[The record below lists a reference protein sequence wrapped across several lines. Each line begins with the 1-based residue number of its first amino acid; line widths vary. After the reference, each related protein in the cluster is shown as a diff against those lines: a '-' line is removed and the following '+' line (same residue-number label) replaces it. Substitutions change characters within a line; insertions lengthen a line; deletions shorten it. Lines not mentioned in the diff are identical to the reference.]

1 MTQSRRPLLPMVLAI
16 VAVLAGTG
24 AYAAWMAI
32 PPRPAFHGTTYEP
45 VAPAAGF
52 RLADTRGRTVDLSTY
67 RGRPTLLFFGY
78 TSCTDFCPLT
88 LDRLS
93 RAVRELGDDAK
104 GARIL
109 FITVDPAHDTPSV
122 LQRYIARFG
131 PSVTALTGDSAS
143 LAAAWQGY
151 SVYVMPQDGK
161 PTPAASAQ
169 HEHHGMQ
176 GAATATSTS
185 PAPAPR
191 LAHSGVVYGIDR
203 AGNLRVVITEG
214 ATVESMR
221 DDIRTLA
228 RL

>member
-1 MTQSRRPLLPMVLAI
+1 MVLAI

-24 AYAAWMAI
+24 AYAAWMAA

-45 VAPAAGF
+45 VAPAADF
-52 RLADTRGRTVDLSTY
+52 RLADTEGRGVTLSTF
-67 RGRPTLLFFGY
+67 RGSPALLFFGY

-104 GARIL
+104 GARIV
-109 FITVDPAHDTPSV
+109 FVTVDPAHDTPGV
-122 LQRYIARFG
+122 LRRYVARFG
-131 PSVTALTGDSAS
+131 PGVTALTGDSAA

-151 SVYVMPQDGK
+151 SVYVMPKDGG
-161 PTPAASAQ
+161 TAAAAPGQ
-169 HEHHGMQ
+169 HEHHGRHD
-176 GAATATSTS
+176 AAPASTS
-185 PAPAPR
+185 PASAVPATPAPQ

-214 ATVESMR
+214 ATIESMR